1 MEARWKQC
9 VVALFSLVS
18 SLGTAG
24 AQQDEISNE
33 NQVSSEDLLSNWNLA
48 LPTLGGKQLW
58 TDHRYWNG
66 WRIQYNNTFGHWRLL
81 DPKAIRRAWGSKQAV
96 LEELERAQQ
105 AGDSSVAPPTEVV
118 VLLHGLM
125 RSSACMKPLA
135 TEIRNRRSPSP
146 EIIYF
151 NYASSR
157 DSVAAHATAF
167 RELME
172 HLPGNPRWKAA
183 GHSLGNIVLRVAIAQ
198 WQSEGDP
205 NGCLERLDRVVM
217 LGPPNQGS
225 SFARKLSQLG
235 LFETVTGTSGMQLG
249 PRWSEFQAHLGVPP
263 CPFAIIAGD
272 ISKHPIGNP
281 WLAGPSDGIVT
292 VEETKL
298 EAMSEF
304 IVHPVVH
311 AFLMQDNRCVQD
323 AIDFL
328 Y

>member
-1 MEARWKQC
+1 LKSFFQG
-9 VVALFSLVS
+9 V
-18 SLGTAG
+18 
-24 AQQDEISNE
+24 
-33 NQVSSEDLLSNWNLA
+33 SEDPLSNWNLA

-81 DPKAIRRAWGSKQAV
+81 DPKAIRRGWGTKQAV
-96 LEELERAQQ
+96 LEELQRAEQ
-105 AGDSSVAPPTEVV
+105 ASDPNVELPTEVV
-118 VLLHGLM
+118 ILLHGLM
-125 RSSACMKPLA
+125 RSSSCMKPLA
-135 TEIRNRRSPSP
+135 IEIKNRKSPAP

-172 HLPGNPRWKAA
+172 HLPGNPRWKAV

-198 WQSEGDP
+198 WRSEGDP
-205 NGCLERLDRVVM
+205 KRCLERLDRVVM

-235 LFETVTGTSGMQLG
+235 LFEIVTGTSGMQLG
-249 PRWSEFQAHLGVPP
+249 PRWSEFQEHLGVPP

-272 ISKHPIGNP
+272 ISKQPIGNP

-298 EAMSEF
+298 DGMSEF

-311 AFLMQDNRCVQD
+311 AFLMQDHRCVQD